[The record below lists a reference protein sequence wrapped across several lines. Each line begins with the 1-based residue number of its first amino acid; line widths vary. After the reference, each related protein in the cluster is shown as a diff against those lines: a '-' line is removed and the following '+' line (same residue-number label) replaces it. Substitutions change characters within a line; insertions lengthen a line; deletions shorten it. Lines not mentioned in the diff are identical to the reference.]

1 MSSDQFWFEAKEC
14 DLTGSGDVYNEKA
27 GSIEDMKKMIVEKGW
42 SCVTIAKDGHAWFK
56 KFHYSL
62 NATHLHKNEHCVS
75 TWIYNPNGHKLGKQT
90 TEIDTSCWV

>member
-1 MSSDQFWFEAKEC
+1 
-14 DLTGSGDVYNEKA
+14 
-27 GSIEDMKKMIVEKGW
+27 MKKMIVEKGW
-42 SCVTIAKDGHAWFK
+42 SCVTIGKDGHAWFK

-90 TEIDTSCWV
+90 TEIDTSCWVRIANKDISGYGDVHN